1 MSDLTIYSPST
12 ESKHSNLHKT
22 ALCAQRYT
30 RELKLEMQPL
40 LNKLFTTYPK
50 EAGRFIGLINEI
62 DLMTSA
68 TLAGIEHALKMD

>member
-1 MSDLTIYSPST
+1 MHNLMLPPPV

-22 ALCAQRYT
+22 ASCAQRYT

-50 EAGRFIGLINEI
+50 EAGRFIGLLNEI

-68 TLAGIEHALKMD
+68 TLAGIEHTMKTD

>member
-1 MSDLTIYSPST
+1 MNNLMSPPV
-12 ESKHSNLHKT
+12 ENKHSNLHKT
-22 ALCAQRYT
+22 ALCAQKYT

-62 DLMTSA
+62 ELMTSA
-68 TLAGIEHALKMD
+68 TLAEIEHALKMD

>member
-1 MSDLTIYSPST
+1 MLPPPI

-22 ALCAQRYT
+22 ASCAQRYT
-30 RELKLEMQPL
+30 KELKIEMQPL

-62 DLMTSA
+62 DLMTSV
-68 TLAGIEHALKMD
+68 TLSRVEKLMNTD

>member
-1 MSDLTIYSPST
+1 MHNLMLPPVDGNN
-12 ESKHSNLHKT
+12 SNLHKT

-50 EAGRFIGLINEI
+50 EAGRFIGLLNEI

-68 TLAGIEHALKMD
+68 TLAGIEHSMKTD

>member
-1 MSDLTIYSPST
+1 MHSLMLLPI
-12 ESKHSNLHKT
+12 EKKHSNLHKT
-22 ALCAQRYT
+22 ASCDQRYT

-50 EAGRFIGLINEI
+50 EAGRFIGLLNEI

-68 TLAGIEHALKMD
+68 TLAGIEHAMNTD

>member
-1 MSDLTIYSPST
+1 MHNLMLPPPI

-22 ALCAQRYT
+22 ASCAQRYT
-30 RELKLEMQPL
+30 KELKIEMQPL

-62 DLMTSA
+62 DLMTSV
-68 TLAGIEHALKMD
+68 TLSRVEKLMNTD